1 MPQFASDD
9 LMHIPAGAFIPKS
22 RARTSSEP
30 PIQTIMPQF
39 VSDNLPAGALIPR
52 PRARTNSEV
61 RFMDTAGP
69 TVTGGF
75 DPLLGIKD
83 DDGSKHHQSGSPLL
97 SKSMRDYVVLA
108 DEALITV
115 CERAEPFILTKIE
128 MEAERELKLL
138 ARDKQYYDEIAER
151 SLARKKNPSNRFRT
165 EGKTVLGKVKNKFVD
180 AYQIIKEG
188 DGHNMNDQYNRRNN
202 NPDDLSKDIVHTDQT
217 LYVNVMVKNSVEVV
231 RHELERLARNRW
243 EKVEEIENFTRFE
256 RFRVMAH
263 VNIVKLAG
271 IALASD
277 FTVRECSP
285 LVSMSVLLSLLPDCF

>member
-1 MPQFASDD
+1 MIRRDRRS
-9 LMHIPAGAFIPKS
+9 I
-22 RARTSSEP
+22 
-30 PIQTIMPQF
+30 
-39 VSDNLPAGALIPR
+39 
-52 PRARTNSEV
+52 
-61 RFMDTAGP
+61 
-69 TVTGGF
+69 
-75 DPLLGIKD
+75 LLGIKMMVI
-83 DDGSKHHQSGSPLL
+83 STSQAHLA

-115 CERAEPFILTKIE
+115 CEKAEPFILTKIE
-128 MEAERELKLL
+128 LEAERELKLL

-165 EGKTVLGKVKNKFVD
+165 DGKTVLGKVKNKFVD

-188 DGHNMNDQYNRRNN
+188 DGHNMNDQYNRKNK
-202 NPDDLSKDIVHTDQT
+202 NPDDLSRDIVHTDQT

-243 EKVEEIENFTRFE
+243 EKVEEIEHFTRFE

-285 LVSMSVLLSLLPDCF
+285 LVSMTVLLFLLSDCF

>member
-1 MPQFASDD
+1 
-9 LMHIPAGAFIPKS
+9 
-22 RARTSSEP
+22 
-30 PIQTIMPQF
+30 
-39 VSDNLPAGALIPR
+39 
-52 PRARTNSEV
+52 
-61 RFMDTAGP
+61 
-69 TVTGGF
+69 
-75 DPLLGIKD
+75 
-83 DDGSKHHQSGSPLL
+83 
-97 SKSMRDYVVLA
+97 MRDYVVLA

-115 CERAEPFILTKIE
+115 CEKAEPFILTKIE
-128 MEAERELKLL
+128 LEAERELKLL

-165 EGKTVLGKVKNKFVD
+165 DGKTVLGKVKNKFVD

-188 DGHNMNDQYNRRNN
+188 DGHNMNDQYNRKNK
-202 NPDDLSKDIVHTDQT
+202 NPDDLSRDIVHTDQT

-243 EKVEEIENFTRFE
+243 EKVEEIEHFTRFE

-285 LVSMSVLLSLLPDCF
+285 LVSMTVLLFLLSDCF